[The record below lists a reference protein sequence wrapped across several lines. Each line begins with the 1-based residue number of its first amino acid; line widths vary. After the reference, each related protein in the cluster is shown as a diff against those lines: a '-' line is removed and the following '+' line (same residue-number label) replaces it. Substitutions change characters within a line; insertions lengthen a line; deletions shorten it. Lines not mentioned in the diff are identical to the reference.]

1 MFLVLYLLVLVLFD
15 DERASIEF
23 KSDQLMNRGLRVYNS
38 RKSNYFPAL
47 SAARVL
53 VAHAPSGF
61 NAAEFVKHSKQ
72 VFGAHSD
79 RDVTHYD
86 FQA

>member
-23 KSDQLMNRGLRVYNS
+23 KSDQLMNRGLRVCNS
-38 RKSNYFPAL
+38 SKPNDSPAL
-47 SAARVL
+47 AAARVL

-61 NAAEFVKHSKQ
+61 NAADFLEHAKQ
-72 VFGAHSD
+72 VFGACEWNISVD
-79 RDVTHYD
+79 SNKS
-86 FQA
+86 